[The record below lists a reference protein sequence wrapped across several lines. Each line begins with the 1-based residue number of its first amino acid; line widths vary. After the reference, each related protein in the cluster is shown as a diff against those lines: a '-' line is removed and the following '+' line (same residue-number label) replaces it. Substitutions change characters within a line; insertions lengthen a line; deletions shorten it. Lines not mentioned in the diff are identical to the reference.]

1 MLRLAF
7 PQIPLSRF
15 ISDSEAP
22 NLRMVSS
29 LSTFFLCTHS
39 LKSPTLKPLTKFHC
53 FARLRFRVPP
63 KASSQNKNANTD
75 SVETPS
81 LQPSSPKPPY
91 DSSSSL
97 LRCFSGVLK
106 FVYWVLASDGWL
118 TFDESIV
125 LIALPAAL
133 ALAADPIASLIDTA
147 FVGHIGAVELAA
159 VGVSASGFNL
169 VSKAFNVPLLNV
181 TTSFV
186 AEEQALIRKEE
197 ESIPSDKNVS
207 TSLALAATLGMAETV
222 VLTLGSGIL
231 MNIMGIP
238 ADSPMRGPAEQ
249 FLTLRAFGTPAIV
262 LALAAQGTFRGFLDT
277 KTPLYAV
284 GNAARVDVY
293 LWKNRSTCLEFVFV
307 FTRYLIAFILLWKLS
322 DRVLLIPSE
331 FYGRKFFSY
340 LKSAQQGPIPPMA
353 GHQICMQVWLSVSL
367 LNDALALAGQAL
379 LAGNY
384 SLGNYEQASLV
395 IFRVMQIGLGAGI
408 TLSMILFFGF
418 GAFSSLFSTDSE
430 VLDVA
435 RSGIWTL
442 GLCRSGSEWPTHE
455 YQLQTEILLF
465 ESISLCRSG
474 SEWPSHEYQLQTEIL
489 LFESISLCR
498 IGSEWPSH
506 EYQLQIEILL
516 FETIIVH
523 LPGKEF
529 AQEMNALAFVIDGIY
544 YGVSDFGYA
553 AYSMVLVGLVYSTF
567 LLVVAPVGLPGV
579 WTGLFIFMALRVL
592 AGLWM

>member
-1 MLRLAF
+1 
-7 PQIPLSRF
+7 
-15 ISDSEAP
+15 
-22 NLRMVSS
+22 MVSS

-39 LKSPTLKPLTKFHC
+39 LKSPTLKPLTKFYC

-81 LQPSSPKPPY
+81 LQPSSLKPPY

-118 TFDESIV
+118 TFDESVIV

-181 TTSFV
+181 TASFV

-197 ESIPSDKNVS
+197 ESIPSDKNDFPFQMYIQIKLLPSVS
-207 TSLALAATLGMAETV
+207 TSLALAATLGIAETV

-284 GNAARVDVY
+284 GKVHNLKFEITNKY
-293 LWKNRSTCLEFVFV
+293 LLTEMFLGVGNFLKAILDPILIFLFGLGGATVATLISE
-307 FTRYLIAFILLWKLS
+307 YLIAFILLWKLS
-322 DRVLLIPSE
+322 DKVLLIPSE

-340 LKSAQQGPIPPMA
+340 LKSETLLFDSNWILLCLEPAIPIAEVFKDIPNIPPPPIPKMFLTLAVFITVMLSTSVAAQQGPIPPMA
-353 GHQICMQVWLSVSL
+353 GHQICMQVWLS
-367 LNDALALAGQAL
+367 AL
-379 LAGNY
+379 LACNY

-395 IFRVMQIGLGAGI
+395 IFRVKQIGLGAGI

-435 RSGIWTL
+435 RSGIWFVA
-442 GLCRSGSEWPTHE
+442 GSQP
-455 YQLQTEILLF
+455 
-465 ESISLCRSG
+465 
-474 SEWPSHEYQLQTEIL
+474 
-489 LFESISLCR
+489 
-498 IGSEWPSH
+498 
-506 EYQLQIEILL
+506 
-516 FETIIVH
+516 V
-523 LPGKEF
+523 
-529 AQEMNALAFVIDGIY
+529 NALAFVIDGIY

-553 AYSMVLVGLVYSTF
+553 AYSMVISYHVGLVSSTF

-592 AGLWM
+592 AGLWMLSSKSGPWDTFWYKDGAED

>member
-7 PQIPLSRF
+7 PQIPFSRF

-39 LKSPTLKPLTKFHC
+39 LKSPTLKPLTKFYC

-63 KASSQNKNANTD
+63 KASSRNKNANTD

-81 LQPSSPKPPY
+81 LQPSSLKPPY

-97 LRCFSGVLK
+97 LRCFR
-106 FVYWVLASDGWL
+106 
-118 TFDESIV
+118 FDELGMEIV

-181 TTSFV
+181 TASFV

-197 ESIPSDKNVS
+197 ESIPSDKNGMFFNYGIKKLLPSVS

-284 GNAARVDVY
+284 GVGNFLKAILDPILIFLFGLGGATVAT
-293 LWKNRSTCLEFVFV
+293 LISE
-307 FTRYLIAFILLWKLS
+307 YLIAFILLWKLS
-322 DRVLLIPSE
+322 DKVLLIPSE

-340 LKSAQQGPIPPMA
+340 LKSGGLVSARTLAVFITVMLSTSVAAQQGPIPPMA

-367 LNDALALAGQAL
+367 LNDALTFLLQAL
-379 LAGNY
+379 LACNY

-435 RSGIWTL
+435 RSGIWFVA
-442 GLCRSGSEWPTHE
+442 GSQP
-455 YQLQTEILLF
+455 
-465 ESISLCRSG
+465 
-474 SEWPSHEYQLQTEIL
+474 
-489 LFESISLCR
+489 
-498 IGSEWPSH
+498 
-506 EYQLQIEILL
+506 
-516 FETIIVH
+516 V
-523 LPGKEF
+523 
-529 AQEMNALAFVIDGIY
+529 NALAFVIDGIY

-553 AYSMVLVGLVYSTF
+553 AYSMVEQQKWALGYILV
-567 LLVVAPVGLPGV
+567 
-579 WTGLFIFMALRVL
+579 
-592 AGLWM
+592 